1 MLTARHWAAASGESN
16 GRAVVLA
23 GSVQGDLVAS
33 ELEPIALRLQALGY
47 AVLALDELGGA
58 EPTDRRCTAE
68 LDAAGQWLLE
78 GGADPDGLLI
88 VGLGR
93 GATLAFLTACQ
104 SSRFQAVVTFDGDVA
119 YPGLDAAR
127 PVQPHEMALNL
138 GAPLLAHFAA
148 GGDASAP
155 TDPVPEDEIELL
167 RSKLDAFA
175 KPYEIAVYPG
185 LARGFGSSPAAE
197 EAWERTWG
205 FLDEVL

>member
-1 MLTARHWAAASGESN
+1 MAAWHWVPASGEAN
-16 GRAVVLA
+16 DRTVVLA
-23 GSVQGDLVAS
+23 GSVPRDPESSG
-33 ELEPIALRLQALGY
+33 LESVALRLQALGHT
-47 AVLALDELGGA
+47 VLALDQLGGA

-78 GGADPDGLLI
+78 EGANPDGLLI
-88 VGLGR
+88 VGLDR

-138 GAPLLAHFAA
+138 GAPLLAHFAS
-148 GGDASAP
+148 GGDAAAP
-155 TDPVPEDEIELL
+155 QDPVPEDEIELL

-185 LARGFGSSPAAE
+185 LTRGFASTPAAE
-197 EAWERTWG
+197 QAWERTWG